1 MNYDNI
7 CKFTST
13 KSGDLICANMVYE
26 TTDIQSTV
34 STSAE
39 YVLGLVTEGF
49 GTLTEGSE
57 TFEISNGY
65 AFFINK
71 GARFSIKGDKS
82 LEYFYVTFS
91 GRRGSE
97 LVLRYG
103 LSETRCTFDLKRH
116 YDELK
121 NFITSSLVLAREA
134 NTDVLAECALLYVLA
149 HLDTRKREENDLLST
164 MISITNKEFQNSQF
178 SLSTLSDMLGYNAK
192 YLSFFFKKKKGVC
205 YSDYLRELRIK
216 HSVFLIEEGISSV
229 KNLALLSGFTDALYF
244 SKTFK
249 KEMGTPPTEYI
260 ESYYSKKALSEVN

>member
-26 TTDIQSTV
+26 TTDIQSDDRV
-34 STSAE
+34 AEE
-39 YVLGLVTEGF
+39 YVLGLVTEGS
-49 GTLTEGSE
+49 GTLSQGSGS
-57 TFEISNGY
+57 FEINRGS

-71 GARFSIKGDKS
+71 GARFSISGDRS

-91 GRRGSE
+91 GRRGDE

-103 LSETRCTFDLKRH
+103 LSESRCVFDLTCRF
-116 YDELK
+116 DELK
-121 NFITSSLVLAREA
+121 SFITSCFGLASEA

-178 SLSTLSDMLGYNAK
+178 SLATLSDLLGYNAK

-205 YSDYLRELRIK
+205 YSDYLRDLRIK
-216 HSVFLIEEGISSV
+216 HSVFLIEEGICSV
-229 KNLALLSGFTDALYF
+229 KNLSLLSGFTDALYF
-244 SKTFK
+244 SKIFK
-249 KEMGTPPTEYI
+249 KEMGAPPTEYI
-260 ESYYSKKALSEVN
+260 ENYYSKKSSSK